1 MPYLVAAN
9 PVNYGKPWRLNCAEA
24 LAACFAIVGHLEWA
38 EEVLSHFSWG
48 HNFLE
53 INEEIIEIYSKCT
66 DTDSVKAA
74 EEEWLTK
81 IEKEVQQ
88 KQKDKEDGVVWH
100 TGNRGHGL
108 PGELPPSDSEGEE
121 EGDEDESEE
130 EESYT
135 GEILEIGKPPVVE
148 EHSESEY
155 ESDYDLD
162 APPVMI

>member
-1 MPYLVAAN
+1 MYRHGFCQSSRRGM
-9 PVNYGKPWRLNCAEA
+9 VNKDREGSSTE
-24 LAACFAIVGHLEWA
+24 
-38 EEVLSHFSWG
+38 
-48 HNFLE
+48 
-53 INEEIIEIYSKCT
+53 T
-66 DTDSVKAA
+66 
-74 EEEWLTK
+74 
-81 IEKEVQQ
+81 
-88 KQKDKEDGVVWH
+88 KDKEDGVVWH